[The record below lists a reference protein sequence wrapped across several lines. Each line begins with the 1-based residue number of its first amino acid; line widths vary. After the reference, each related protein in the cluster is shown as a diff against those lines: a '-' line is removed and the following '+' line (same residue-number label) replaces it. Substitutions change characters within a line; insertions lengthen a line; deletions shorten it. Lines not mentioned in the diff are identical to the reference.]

1 MYQVIFFKISSMIS
15 AVISLTKK
23 KQHKNGKKN
32 CFIICLKDQR

>member
-23 KQHKNGKKN
+23 NNIKMEKK
-32 CFIICLKDQR
+32 IVLSYV